1 MRRVPPWSAL
11 ARTGRSGRLQTE
23 TAIEQLPGVV
33 DLIDEALA
41 AAEEAPGVRP
51 RLQSAAETAKPI
63 LDGFRQH
70 LTDVVLPA
78 SEGDGRLGA
87 DLFARKMRHTMRSE
101 TLTPERILDAADR
114 EYAAVRGEMVRLAK
128 RLWPTWRPD
137 QPLPDDDGALVRG
150 VLDAIAD
157 RTPRRRRPHRLLP
170 RGAARGSRRS
180 ARSAT

>member
-1 MRRVPPWSAL
+1 M
-11 ARTGRSGRLQTE
+11 
-23 TAIEQLPGVV
+23 
-33 DLIDEALA
+33 
-41 AAEEAPGVRP
+41 RP
-51 RLQSAAETAKPI
+51 RLQAAAEMAKPV

-128 RLWPTWRPD
+128 QLWPAWRPD
-137 QPLPDDDGALVRG
+137 QPPPDDDGALVRG

-157 RTPRRRRPHRLLP
+157 ATSRRRRPYRLLP
-170 RGAARGSRRS
+170 
-180 ARSAT
+180 